1 MRPSSGHPPPSAAGA
16 RVIPVRLWPSASLCP
31 QGAPKCLGAVR
42 GFVEPGV
49 IPVLSGQMLAR
60 RGSRSWALGS
70 WFVHVVVYVD
80 VGWAAGGLFPGV
92 FGACGPGG

>member
-1 MRPSSGHPPPSAAGA
+1 M
-16 RVIPVRLWPSASLCP
+16 
-31 QGAPKCLGAVR
+31 
-42 GFVEPGV
+42 

-80 VGWAAGGLFPGV
+80 VGWAASGLCPGV
-92 FGACGPGG
+92 LGAGPGDERPAWAGASGGRGPMG